1 LFGIDV
7 LDLRRTKKY
16 IMIVKVKNKVTGSKL
31 NNRWVKSDFVT
42 LKRLVKEGKNSAEI
56 AMEMGRTYYSITK
69 KRHIM
74 GLTAPKVSKI
84 RTATGTIPKA
94 SPSKTKTS
102 DVVEAVKAKAKA
114 KGYEVA
120 DTQDSKVKDKAKT
133 MTKLARQIARVNGKR
148 ITMAMF
154 FVEDL

>member
-1 LFGIDV
+1 
-7 LDLRRTKKY
+7 
-16 IMIVKVKNKVTGSKL
+16 MIVKVKNKVSESNGTNS
-31 NNRWVKSDFVT
+31 RWVKSDFVT

-56 AMEMGRTYYSITK
+56 AIEMGRTYYSITK
-69 KRHIM
+69 KRHIL
-74 GLTAPKVSKI
+74 GLTTPPPISKSATSKVRIGTSKNPKVS
-84 RTATGTIPKA
+84 TGK
-94 SPSKTKTS
+94 KKTS
-102 DVVEAVKAKAKA
+102 DVVEAVKASAKE

-120 DTQDSKVKDKAKT
+120 DTSDSKIKDKAKT

>member
-1 LFGIDV
+1 
-7 LDLRRTKKY
+7 
-16 IMIVKVKNKVTGSKL
+16 MIVKVKNKVSESNGTNS
-31 NNRWVKSDFVT
+31 RWVKSDFVT

-56 AMEMGRTYYSITK
+56 AIEMGRTYYSITK
-69 KRHIM
+69 KRHIL
-74 GLTAPKVSKI
+74 GLTAPKISKI
-84 RTATGTIPKA
+84 RTASSKNPKVSA
-94 SPSKTKTS
+94 SKKKTS
-102 DVVEAVKAKAKA
+102 DVVEAVKASAKE

-120 DTQDSKVKDKAKT
+120 DTSDSKIKDKAKT

>member
-1 LFGIDV
+1 
-7 LDLRRTKKY
+7 
-16 IMIVKVKNKVTGSKL
+16 MIVKVKNKVTGSKL
-31 NNRWVKSDFVT
+31 NNRWAKSDFAT
-42 LKRLVKEGKNSAEI
+42 LKRLIKEGKNSAEI

-69 KRHIM
+69 KKHVL

-114 KGYEVA
+114 KAKGYEVA
-120 DTQDSKVKDKAKT
+120 DTPDSKVKDKAKT

>member
-1 LFGIDV
+1 
-7 LDLRRTKKY
+7 
-16 IMIVKVKNKVTGSKL
+16 MIVKVKNKVSESNGT
-31 NNRWVKSDFVT
+31 NRWGKSDFAT

-56 AMEMGRTYYSITK
+56 AIEMGRTYYSITK
-69 KRHIM
+69 KRQIM
-74 GLTAPKVSKI
+74 GLTTPPPISKSATSKI
-84 RTATGTIPKA
+84 QVGTRMIPKA
-94 SPSKTKTS
+94 STSKKKTS
-102 DVVEAVKAKAKA
+102 DVVEAVKARAKE

-120 DTQDSKVKDKAKT
+120 ETPDSKVKDKAKS

>member
-1 LFGIDV
+1 
-7 LDLRRTKKY
+7 
-16 IMIVKVKNKVTGSKL
+16 MIVKVKNKVSESNGTNS
-31 NNRWVKSDFVT
+31 RWVKSDFVT

-56 AMEMGRTYYSITK
+56 AIEMGRTYYSITK
-69 KRHIM
+69 KRHIL
-74 GLTAPKVSKI
+74 GLTAPKISKI
-84 RTATGTIPKA
+84 RTASSKNPKVSASKKKTG
-94 SPSKTKTS
+94 
-102 DVVEAVKAKAKA
+102 DVVESVKASAKE

-120 DTQDSKVKDKAKT
+120 DTSDSKIKDKAKT